1 MLILTRDQIN
11 NTVLIGDDIEV
22 SVSKTSSGQIRLAIQ
37 APKEVNIV
45 RKYTNGSNPFGCVQ
59 SR

>member
-11 NTVLIGDDIEV
+11 DTVLIGEDIEV

-37 APKEVNIV
+37 APKEVSIV
-45 RKYTNGSNPFGCVQ
+45 RKELLESEQ
-59 SR
+59 